1 MPVEATGMSLI
12 GIALAMLA
20 WSPLQR
26 LRFNQRCDGF
36 ENTGWELAPREG
48 ADNASPPARG
58 EITDAVVL
66 A

>member
-20 WSPLQR
+20 RSPPQR

-48 ADNASPPARG
+48 GRQRVTPSPRG
-58 EITDAVVL
+58 NY
-66 A
+66 